1 MGGVSM
7 IKKCMCCDSP
17 AWVSKKSIPAMCD
30 NCIAKNISNW
40 QVRV

>member
-30 NCIAKNISNW
+30 NCIAKNVSNW
-40 QVRV
+40 EVSK